1 MLQCSVTNGENIDGM
16 IGVFLYCS
24 VVKYI
29 YKSSQGVCP
38 LGNNCHMDGVDHM
51 YKIFCNT
58 PPLINPNPFDH
69 LQSVIKFLISS
80 KTLWEK

>member
-1 MLQCSVTNGENIDGM
+1 MT
-16 IGVFLYCS
+16 GVFLYCS

-51 YKIFCNT
+51 YKIFCNKT
-58 PPLINPNPFDH
+58 YSIALPSKVNPIETH
-69 LQSVIKFLISS
+69 ACSGHVRRTRVKVQLMKMTRRRLA
-80 KTLWEK
+80 